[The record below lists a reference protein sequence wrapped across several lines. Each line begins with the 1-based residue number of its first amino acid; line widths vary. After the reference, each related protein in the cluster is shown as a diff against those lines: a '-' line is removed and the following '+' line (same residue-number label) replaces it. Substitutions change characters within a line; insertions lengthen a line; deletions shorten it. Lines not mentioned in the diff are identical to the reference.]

1 MLADLVSGENPLLG
15 VQPSRCEL
23 IHPFLGVSTWRES
36 SCPPSSSSSHYGGST
51 IMTLCKPNY
60 ISNNSHPH
68 TLVSVDKASTYGGGV
83 VKIAH
88 NTDSVQWLPSNP
100 LFAAS
105 CKKASFFESYVIWF
119 TILSL
124 FYSSLS
130 ALSSV
135 FHSLP
140 SLQILLAVSKVS
152 FALSSCHH
160 LFHTYTNYPSK
171 VLSPKCL
178 DIINNIHPHQLQP
191 TLLWPHS
198 KSCPHT
204 ALSPLKMQVP
214 LSQCSFPSFSPV
226 SPSEA

>member
-1 MLADLVSGENPLLG
+1 MFQWIRL
-15 VQPSRCEL
+15 QP
-23 IHPFLGVSTWRES
+23 I
-36 SCPPSSSSSHYGGST
+36 
-51 IMTLCKPNY
+51 
-60 ISNNSHPH
+60 
-68 TLVSVDKASTYGGGV
+68 GGG